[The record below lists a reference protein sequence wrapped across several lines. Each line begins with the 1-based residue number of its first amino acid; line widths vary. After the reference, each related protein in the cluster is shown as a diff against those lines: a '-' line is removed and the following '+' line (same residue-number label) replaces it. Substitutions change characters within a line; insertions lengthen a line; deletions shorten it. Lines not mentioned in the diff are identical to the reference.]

1 MHRMSDPTPKIVAI
15 FDLDGTL
22 YTGHV
27 AKGLAVHHT
36 THRVKR
42 LMLYAYFAL
51 HMAFWFLGSLVR
63 ASELSL
69 RRIWARNMGWM
80 VRGWTPERAA
90 QAFTWIAEQ
99 YVRPLVR
106 QDVLARV
113 RQHQQVGHRTI
124 LVSGTPSPLLNA
136 IGQALGIE
144 ETVGTPLVLRR
155 GRYSGAS
162 ELPICQG
169 PGKVARLESFLQG
182 GSPIDWS
189 KSSTYADSMID
200 LAILELAG
208 NPVAVYPD
216 EQLREHAVARGWE
229 ILD

>member
-1 MHRMSDPTPKIVAI
+1 MHDPTPKIVAI

-27 AKGLAVHHT
+27 ARGLARHHT

-42 LMLYAYFAL
+42 LMLYTYFAL
-51 HMAFWFLGSLVR
+51 HMALWFLGSLVR

-69 RRIWARNMGWM
+69 RRIWAKNMGWM
-80 VRGWTPERAA
+80 VRGWTPEQAA
-90 QAFTWIAEQ
+90 QAFTWIAEH
-99 YVRPLVR
+99 YLRPLVR

-113 RQHQQVGHRTI
+113 RQHQQAGHRTI
-124 LVSGTPSPLLNA
+124 LVSGTPAPLLHA
-136 IGQALGIE
+136 IGQELGIE

-169 PGKVARLESFLQG
+169 PGKVARLESYLQG
-182 GSPIDWS
+182 EDPIDWS
-189 KSSTYADSMID
+189 KSYTYADSMID
-200 LAILELAG
+200 LPILELAG
-208 NPVAVYPD
+208 NAVAVYPD
-216 EQLREHAVARGWE
+216 EQLREHAVVLGWE
-229 ILD
+229 VLD

>member
-1 MHRMSDPTPKIVAI
+1 M
-15 FDLDGTL
+15 L
-22 YTGHV
+22 YT
-27 AKGLAVHHT
+27 
-36 THRVKR
+36 
-42 LMLYAYFAL
+42 YFAL
-51 HMAFWFLGSLVR
+51 HMTLWFLGSLVR

-69 RRIWARNMGWM
+69 RRIWAKHMGWL
-80 VRGWTPERAA
+80 VRGWTPEQAA
-90 QAFTWIAEQ
+90 QAFVWIAEH
-99 YVRPLVR
+99 YVSPLVR

-113 RQHQQVGHRTI
+113 RQHQQAGHRTI
-124 LVSGTPSPLLNA
+124 LVSGTPAPLLQA
-136 IGQALGIE
+136 IGHELGIE

-169 PGKVARLESFLQG
+169 PGKVARLESHLQG
-182 GSPIDWS
+182 GGPIDWS
-189 KSSTYADSMID
+189 KSYTYADSMID

-216 EQLREHAVARGWE
+216 EQLREHAVNQGWE